1 MSAAIARRPR
11 VVHARPRRCE
21 PSRSLRRVLVA
32 LLPLAFAACHHA
44 KSGLGDASPTLL
56 SRDWRLVGLA
66 SSAAPSATGPG
77 ASLRLDPDQRATG
90 FTGCNRFSAS
100 YQIEGDSIRFDGFRT
115 TRRACTQGLE
125 VETTFLRALEDA
137 RTYRVRGG
145 ELQLLADDRVL
156 ARFAQ

>member
-1 MSAAIARRPR
+1 MHAAIARRPD
-11 VVHARPRRCE
+11 VVRSRARSCE
-21 PSRSLRRVLVA
+21 PSRSGRRLLLA
-32 LLPLAFAACHHA
+32 LLPLALAACHHG
-44 KSGLGDASPTLL
+44 KSGTADVSPTLL

-66 SSAAPSATGPG
+66 SSAAPAATGPG
-77 ASLRLDPDQRATG
+77 ASRRLDPHQRATG

-125 VETTFLRALEDA
+125 IETTFLRALEDA
-137 RTYRVRGG
+137 RSYRVRGG

-156 ARFAQ
+156 ARFAH